1 MKKKIIYLFNN
12 KTFLC
17 WTRLKREKLLAT
29 AKQLIR
35 NNFFCCLKNQDFF
48 YRANI
53 KIGLNSLPLFT
64 FVHFLRTPPPS
75 TTNVLFE

>member
-17 WTRLKREKLLAT
+17 WTRLKTEKLLAT

-48 YRANI
+48 LQSKHKDRFELTSPVHLRSLF
-53 KIGLNSLPLFT
+53 KDSPSLNDGRT
-64 FVHFLRTPPPS
+64 F
-75 TTNVLFE
+75 